1 MDFSSLFMW
10 LGFTLAA
17 YSVVGN
23 DVIQT
28 LGTFLT
34 SNEKTVKWYYLFAFS
49 ASILTI
55 VLVIGFMNNDITFGR
70 LEKFESPVYHWY
82 HLIPPLVLLLITRF
96 GIPVSTTFMILTLFS
111 LSDIPNDLS
120 VMVSNIFD
128 AKTKLGG
135 MIQKSVMGYVVAF
148 FVALIGYFSF
158 LSLTEKYFLQK
169 KLNGS
174 TQLFWKVAQA
184 GSTAFLWSQWLVQ
197 DLANIYIYMNN
208 GKNLTAFQFFITI
221 VILNVMM
228 LAIFYQRGGKVQ
240 DVVRKKRNTADI
252 RAATFIDLIYGMIL
266 YVFKDDYFGLWG
278 GKLPMSTTWVFVG
291 LLAGREIALQV
302 MSHKLLPKK
311 TAKMLYLDLGKI
323 FFGLVVSV
331 ILVIVIKFVSAI

>member
-1 MDFSSLFMW
+1 MVFMW

-34 SNEKTVKWYYLFAFS
+34 SNEKDVKWYYLFAF
-49 ASILTI
+49 ASIILTA
-55 VLVIGFMNNDITFGR
+55 VLILGFLNNDIAYGR
-70 LEKFESPVYHWY
+70 LEKFEEIPVYKWY
-82 HLIPPLVLLLITRF
+82 HIVPPIVLLVITRY

-128 AKTKLGG
+128 AKTNLGG
-135 MIQKSVMGYVVAF
+135 MVQKSVMGYVVAF
-148 FVALIGYFSF
+148 FVALIGYFSI
-158 LSLTEKYFLQK
+158 LSFTEQYFLRK
-169 KLNGS
+169 KMNSGS
-174 TQLFWKVAQA
+174 EMFWKIAQA

-197 DLANIYIYMNN
+197 DLANIYVYINN
-208 GKNLTAFQFFITI
+208 GKNLTALQFLFTLI
-221 VILNVMM
+221 ILNVMM
-228 LAIFYQRGGKVQ
+228 LFIFYQRGGKVQ

-252 RAATFIDLIYGMIL
+252 RAATFIDVIYGMIL

-278 GKLPMSTTWVFVG
+278 GKIPMSTTWVFVG

-302 MSHKLLPKK
+302 MSHKTLPKK
-311 TAKMLYLDLGKI
+311 ITKMLYLDLGKI

-331 ILVIVIKFVSAI
+331 ILVICIKFVSTE